1 MAFLIGSF
9 MPFIILLLLIIVHEI
24 GHFITAIFF
33 RIEVDKIYI
42 YPFGGVS
49 KFNISLNES
58 LLKEFLILIMGPLF
72 QIVFYFIIINID
84 YFNSYRNLIIVYNYT
99 ILLFNLLPIYPLDG
113 GKLLN
118 IILSTKLSFRNSFDI
133 SIIISYLTLL
143 LISIYLLCRN
153 LSLNIIVIIS
163 FLIFKISRELKKRKY
178 IFDKFLLERYLNRYS
193 FKKRKKVNSINS
205 FMRGKYHLVKKDN
218 KYYTEKTIL
227 ENKFHNRY

>member
-24 GHFITAIFF
+24 GHFLTAVFF
-33 RIEVDKIYI
+33 KIEVDKIYI

-72 QIVFYFIIINID
+72 QIAFYFIIINID
-84 YFNSYRNLIIVYNYT
+84 YFNNYINLITVYNYT

-118 IILSTKLSFRNSFDI
+118 IILSTKLSFRNSFDV
-133 SIIISYLTLL
+133 SIIVSYLTLL

-153 LSLNIIVIIS
+153 LSLNIVVIIS
-163 FLIFKISRELKKRKY
+163 FLIFKISKELKKRKY

-193 FKKRKKVNSINS
+193 FKKRKKVNSINN
-205 FMRGKYHLVKKDN
+205 FMRGKYHLVKKGN

-227 ENKFHNRY
+227 ENKFNNRY

>member
-24 GHFITAIFF
+24 GHFLTAIFF
-33 RIEVDKIYI
+33 KIEVDKIYI

-72 QIVFYFIIINID
+72 QIAFYFIIINID
-84 YFNSYRNLIIVYNYT
+84 YFNNYINLITVYNYT

-118 IILSTKLSFRNSFDI
+118 IILSTKLSFRNSFDV
-133 SIIISYLTLL
+133 SIIVSYLTLL

-153 LSLNIIVIIS
+153 LSLNIVVIIS
-163 FLIFKISRELKKRKY
+163 FLIFKISKELKKRKY

-193 FKKRKKVNSINS
+193 FKKRKKFIFRLN
-205 FMRGKYHLVKKDN
+205 
-218 KYYTEKTIL
+218 
-227 ENKFHNRY
+227 